1 MSEINGILDNSTQQV
16 VVLSDDKITLRGN
29 VKIHGV
35 LDVGLIKTTEII
47 ADSRFEKKFLTF
59 AAPEGTDLAGTG
71 LIWAD
76 KVQNKQLVYRA
87 NPDRFFFS
95 EHLELPSDKA
105 IIIDGTPLLTYNELG
120 ATVVSSNLRKVGTLK
135 ELKVGGNVNLGDTV
149 FFSPTNQRFSIGIE
163 ESNALFSIY
172 DNVYDVEFVVEGNE
186 HGNAKVGTY
195 NNKGLDFVTGNQTRV
210 SIGQNGNIT
219 LGAESTQT
227 TLNGKVGINVKN
239 PKEALEIAGNIKFQG
254 KLFATADNQPTEGS
268 YQKGDIIWNSE
279 PLPSKYIGWVCTASG
294 NPGIWAPF
302 GLIAG

>member
-76 KVQNKQLVYRA
+76 KVQNKQLVYRS

-105 IIIDGTPLLTYNELG
+105 IIVDGTPLLTYSELG
-120 ATVVSSNLRKVGTLK
+120 ATVISSNLRKVGTLK

-149 FFSPTNQRFSIGIE
+149 FFSPASQRFSIGIE

-172 DNVYDVEFVVEGNE
+172 DNVYDVEFIVEGNE

-219 LGAESTQT
+219 LGTESTQT

-239 PKEALEIAGNIKFQG
+239 PKEALEVAGNIKFQG

-294 NPGIWAPF
+294 NPGIWSPF

>member
-219 LGAESTQT
+219 LGTESTQT
-227 TLNGKVGINVKN
+227 ILNGKVGINVKN
-239 PKEALEIAGNIKFQG
+239 PKEALEVAGNIKFQG